1 MEKELLSIVET
12 LESFRAILLGYKI
25 HIHSDHKN
33 LSFHTFKSERVRR
46 WRLLLEEYDYTF
58 IYTPGK
64 DNIVAD
70 MISRYPINPAAPIE
84 LQDICVPS
92 TNDHVLPLEDEDAS
106 CPIDFRI
113 IANYQQTDQKLQQ
126 LLQLQQLLPSPH
138 YTVKNIHGPNL
149 IFYKNK
155 VVIPAALID
164 RIITWHHEILNH
176 PGVERTYKTIS
187 QHFYAR
193 GLEARVRTIFR
204 RCSCQKNKRVTKNY
218 GHLPPTSQSYEPWEC
233 VQADLFG
240 PWSYTDVDG
249 VEQSIRA
256 VSFMDVGT
264 RWVELHEYS
273 SKRSEDISLIFDR
286 EWLNRYPRPR
296 TVIYD
301 NGTEFTS
308 EWNEMLESYGVIG
321 KPTTIKNPQSNAFV
335 ERVHLVIADCL
346 RAMDLPSKPHDETTH
361 HAILQAV
368 AYGLRSTFH
377 SALQASPGQ
386 FVFGRDMLVNATYV
400 ANWHA
405 VKQRKQQAAL
415 YNNAR
420 ENKSRQ
426 YHDY

>member
-1 MEKELLSIVET
+1 M
-12 LESFRAILLGYKI
+12 
-25 HIHSDHKN
+25 
-33 LSFHTFKSERVRR
+33 
-46 WRLLLEEYDYTF
+46 
-58 IYTPGK
+58 
-64 DNIVAD
+64 
-70 MISRYPINPAAPIE
+70 
-84 LQDICVPS
+84 
-92 TNDHVLPLEDEDAS
+92 
-106 CPIDFRI
+106 
-113 IANYQQTDQKLQQ
+113 
-126 LLQLQQLLPSPH
+126 
-138 YTVKNIHGPNL
+138 
-149 IFYKNK
+149 
-155 VVIPAALID
+155 
-164 RIITWHHEILNH
+164 
-176 PGVERTYKTIS
+176 
-187 QHFYAR
+187 
-193 GLEARVRTIFR
+193 
-204 RCSCQKNKRVTKNY
+204 TKNY

-233 VQADLFG
+233 VQADLSG

-249 VEQSIRA
+249 VEQSMQA
-256 VSFMDVGT
+256 VFFMDVGT
-264 RWVELHEYS
+264 QWVELHEYS

-286 EWLNRYPRPR
+286 EWLNLYPRPR

-405 VKQRKQQAAL
+405 VEQRKQQAAL

-426 YHDY
+426 YHNYQPGQFVYVKNKDIKGKLNPDKEGPFEIVSVHTNGTITIRRSQTVVEKINIRRARPVY